1 MIYYTKKPKSGMRR
15 MRCVAHPRIFM
26 PCRASPG
33 AAVRERGVN
42 AKKTRKED
50 VKLQSAKRKP
60 SRATVC
66 LAGVLT
72 FPLLLKRKS
81 ISRNTGWRGRKA
93 WFSGQNMVF
102 ERAKQ
107 SFLQP
112 KIVNL
117 ASQDSQSEA
126 ARKTI
131 LQGCKPCFSA
141 VFIPD

>member
-26 PCRASPG
+26 PYRARPG
-33 AAVRERGVN
+33 APVRERGVN
-42 AKKTRKED
+42 DKKTWKEGG
-50 VKLQSAKRKP
+50 KLQSVKRKP
-60 SRATVC
+60 RRATVC

-117 ASQDSQSEA
+117 ASQDSQSCSPRCSVLASDMAENEA
-126 ARKTI
+126 SSI
-131 LQGCKPCFSA
+131 
-141 VFIPD
+141 

>member
-42 AKKTRKED
+42 DKKTRKED
-50 VKLQSAKRKP
+50 GTLQSVKRKP
-60 SRATVC
+60 RRATVC

-117 ASQDSQSEA
+117 ATQDSQSCNARCSVLASDMAENEA
-126 ARKTI
+126 
-131 LQGCKPCFSA
+131 S
-141 VFIPD
+141 FI